1 MTDILNNYEK
11 EQIAKLTKKK
21 SIPNFRSGDTLR
33 VNIKVIEGDRSR
45 IQSFEGIC
53 IAKKSAGLNSSFT
66 VRKIS
71 HGEGVE
77 RVFPMFSPTVDSIKV
92 FRKGDVN
99 RAKLYYL
106 RKRSG
111 KSARISDKDRGDEA
125 NIYDASDDT
134 SNSESVSENREET
147 FIDETKQEKLETISK
162 DQDLE
167 NENKQ
172 DEKQENTEVEKNSLD
187 KEKQQSLENNES
199 NK

>member
-92 FRKGDVN
+92 FRRFITYGYNDYV
-99 RAKLYYL
+99 L
-106 RKRSG
+106 R
-111 KSARISDKDRGDEA
+111 
-125 NIYDASDDT
+125 
-134 SNSESVSENREET
+134 
-147 FIDETKQEKLETISK
+147 
-162 DQDLE
+162 
-167 NENKQ
+167 
-172 DEKQENTEVEKNSLD
+172 
-187 KEKQQSLENNES
+187 
-199 NK
+199 